1 MPRFVFPQIIPEF
14 LVFRQSLVNIE
25 KIHEIQPWFNH
36 TYQIIMIDKQKLP
49 VGRSFIRGLR
59 QRLQM

>member
-1 MPRFVFPQIIPEF
+1 IIPEF
-14 LVFRQSLVNIE
+14 LVFRQFLVNIE